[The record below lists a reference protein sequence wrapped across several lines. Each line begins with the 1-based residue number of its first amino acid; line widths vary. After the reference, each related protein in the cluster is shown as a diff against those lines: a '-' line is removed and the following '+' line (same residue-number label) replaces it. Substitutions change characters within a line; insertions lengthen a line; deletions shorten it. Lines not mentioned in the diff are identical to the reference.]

1 MYEQSVKENVY
12 LAMQF
17 IILLVIQLLATAGP
31 LLSANDQPKNFVTVI
46 VTDIG
51 GQKGE
56 IMAALFASEK
66 SFPND
71 SKAAFKVAKTPAA
84 GGKAVLQFE
93 QVPPGKYAIAL
104 FHDVN
109 GDGKLNTNVIGIPK
123 EGYGV
128 SNNVKN
134 LFSGPSFRQSAF
146 EHRNNTTLTITMRY

>member
-1 MYEQSVKENVY
+1 
-12 LAMQF
+12 MQF

-31 LLSANDQPKNFVTVI
+31 LLTANDQPKNYVTVT
-46 VTDIG
+46 VTDVG

-71 SKAAFKVAKTPAA
+71 PKAAYKVAKATAT

-109 GDGKLNTNVIGIPK
+109 GDGKLNTNLIGIPK

-146 EHRNNTTLTITMRY
+146 EHRSNTNLIIMMRY